1 MNPCQFD
8 GARRGFLKKS
18 ASVAA
23 LYFTPSVL
31 VKTFAADSL
40 VPMPIA
46 KEKLKFILNGK
57 SVAVEIDARTTML
70 NLLREQIGYTGTKKG
85 CEMGQCGA
93 CTIHVNGKR
102 LKSCTQLALN
112 HQNNQITTI
121 EGLAKGDQLHPM
133 QAAFLKND
141 AFQCGYCTSCE
152 SCPAPL
158 CISLVVNPNSFEALK
173 MTCCKTLL
181 VNAGLEALA
190 CNSNMIF
197 TLDSFAIIAA
207 RFSICAKSISILSSD
222 KSRISKPSNT

>member
-8 GARRGFLKKS
+8 GARRGFFKKS
-18 ASVAA
+18 AAVAA
-23 LYFTPSVL
+23 IYFTPSVL

-46 KEKLKFILNGK
+46 KEKLKFILNCK
-57 SVAVEIDARTTML
+57 PIALEIDARTTML

-141 AFQCGYCTSCE
+141 AFQCGYCTSGQIM
-152 SCPAPL
+152 SA
-158 CISLVVNPNSFEALK
+158 V
-173 MTCCKTLL
+173 
-181 VNAGLEALA
+181 A
-190 CNSNMIF
+190 CVREGKATSRTSIQAYMDTNICRCGAYQNIV
-197 TLDSFAIIAA
+197 DAIVEV
-207 RFSICAKSISILSSD
+207 AKSGAKI
-222 KSRISKPSNT
+222 

>member
-1 MNPCQFD
+1 MNPCQFSD
-8 GARRGFLKKS
+8 ARRGFLKKS

-31 VKTFAADSL
+31 VKTFATDAI

-46 KEKLKFILNGK
+46 KEKLKFTLNGK
-57 SVAVEIDARTTML
+57 PVAVEIDARTTML

-102 LKSCTQLALN
+102 LKSCTQLALT
-112 HQNNQITTI
+112 HQNSQITTI

-141 AFQCGYCTSCE
+141 AFQCGYCTSGQIM
-152 SCPAPL
+152 SA
-158 CISLVVNPNSFEALK
+158 V
-173 MTCCKTLL
+173 TCVREGKATSRASIQAYMDTNICRCGAYQNI
-181 VNAGLEALA
+181 V
-190 CNSNMIF
+190 
-197 TLDSFAIIAA
+197 DAIVEV
-207 RFSICAKSISILSSD
+207 AKSGAKI
-222 KSRISKPSNT
+222 

>member
-1 MNPCQFD
+1 MYMNPCQFSD
-8 GARRGFLKKS
+8 ARRGFLKKS

-31 VKTFAADSL
+31 VKTFATDAI

-46 KEKLKFILNGK
+46 KEKLKFTLNGK
-57 SVAVEIDARTTML
+57 PVALEIDARTTML

-102 LKSCTQLALN
+102 LKSCTQLALT
-112 HQNNQITTI
+112 HQNSQITTI

-141 AFQCGYCTSCE
+141 AFQCGYCTSGQIM
-152 SCPAPL
+152 SA
-158 CISLVVNPNSFEALK
+158 V
-173 MTCCKTLL
+173 TCVREGKATSRASIQAYMDTNICRCGAYQNI
-181 VNAGLEALA
+181 V
-190 CNSNMIF
+190 
-197 TLDSFAIIAA
+197 DAIVEV
-207 RFSICAKSISILSSD
+207 AKSGAKI
-222 KSRISKPSNT
+222 